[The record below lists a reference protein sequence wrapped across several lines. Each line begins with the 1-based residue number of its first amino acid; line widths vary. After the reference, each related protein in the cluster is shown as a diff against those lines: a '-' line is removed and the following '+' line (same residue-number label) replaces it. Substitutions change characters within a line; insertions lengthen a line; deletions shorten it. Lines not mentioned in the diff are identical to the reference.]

1 MLHECYMLRQAR
13 PGMAGCLR
21 EDADRPADELA
32 VWLAPQLQEASRA
45 ASQLGPTPRN
55 RARAA
60 VEGAKA
66 TRLQNHEAGFQCNK
80 QKRRYKKQFLQASM
94 QARILASRG
103 RCHSRR
109 LCPLRLC
116 VRGAATSHARTRPPS
131 PATPC
136 PCCHL
141 LSTTARQKPKLS
153 CSILLPRVE
162 QNKRL
167 GSQGRGLFTMLAVM
181 VRRALRHNASHQDC
195 LIRLSRRGTLWGR
208 LSLHCS
214 PIDVVAQN
222 DTWLQ
227 FPSLSQAMHKLKR
240 VKMRGL
246 HRGTNLHS
254 DINYV
259 WAAMITVITEGLFLN
274 IQYLT
279 LTPAASEPCARRSGP
294 RSCLAR

>member
-80 QKRRYKKQFLQASM
+80 QKRRYKKQILQASM

-153 CSILLPRVE
+153 CSILLPREE

-167 GSQGRGLFTMLAVM
+167 GSQGRALFTMLAVM
-181 VRRALRHNASHQDC
+181 VRRALRQ
-195 LIRLSRRGTLWGR
+195 RLSHKAQPARNTLGEIVAAL
-208 LSLHCS
+208 LSKRCGCAERHLAAVS
-214 PIDVVAQN
+214 I
-222 DTWLQ
+222 T
-227 FPSLSQAMHKLKR
+227 FPSNAQVETCQDAWS
-240 VKMRGL
+240 
-246 HRGTNLHS
+246 
-254 DINYV
+254 
-259 WAAMITVITEGLFLN
+259 
-274 IQYLT
+274 
-279 LTPAASEPCARRSGP
+279 PP
-294 RSCLAR
+294 RHQLA